1 MMSSKWKNVSL
12 LKTATMVDAIEAIN
26 AEGLRVALVVDEQF
40 ILVGIITDGD
50 VRRALLAHKALTTP
64 VTEIMN
70 ASPKTANVKSSKA
83 QLLSLMKREQILSIP
98 IVDQKGVL
106 TNLET
111 LHHVINVRRYDTPI
125 FLMAGGF
132 GTRLQPLT
140 DACPKPLLK
149 VGGKPIL
156 ETILESFIAA
166 GFYNFYI
173 STHFLP
179 DMIREYFGDGSKWD
193 VTIQYIHEESPL
205 GTGGALSLL
214 PVDLPDAPIIMMN
227 GDILTKVDF
236 EHLLNYHNQ
245 QDAICTMCG
254 TEYEFQVPYGVIE
267 SDGER
272 VMGMVEKPLQKYFIN
287 AGIYV
292 IEPKLIRQLVK
303 NTRVDMP
310 TLLEQQMAKGQ
321 EVAIFPLH
329 EYWLD
334 IGKMNDF
341 ERAQHDYERDF

>member
-1 MMSSKWKNVSL
+1 MDSKWKNVVI
-12 LKTATMVDAIEAIN
+12 TATSTMGEAIEVIN
-26 AEGLRVALVVDEQF
+26 AMGLRVALVVDE
-40 ILVGIITDGD
+40 LNKLLGVITDGD
-50 VRRALLAHKALTTP
+50 IRRALLAHKELSSP
-64 VTEIMN
+64 VTQIMN
-70 ASPKTANVKSSKA
+70 SHPKTALINTSRV
-83 QLLSLMKREQILSIP
+83 QLLSIMKKESILSIP
-98 IVDQKGVL
+98 IVNESGAL
-106 TNLET
+106 IALET
-111 LHHVINVRRYDTPI
+111 LHEVINTKRYETPV

-140 DACPKPLLK
+140 NSCPKPLLK

-156 ETILESFIAA
+156 ETILEGFVAA
-166 GFYNFYI
+166 GFYHFYI

-179 DMIREYFGDGSKWD
+179 DMIKEYFGDGSKWD
-193 VTIQYIHEESPL
+193 VKIKYVYETSPL

-214 PVDLPDAPIIMMN
+214 PDDLPDMPIIMMN

-236 EHLLNYHNQ
+236 ENLLNYHEKQN
-245 QDAICTMCG
+245 ALCTMCG

-272 VMGMVEKPLQKYFIN
+272 VTSMVEKPLQKYFIN

-292 IEPKLIRQLVK
+292 IEPRLIKSLSK
-303 NTRVDMP
+303 NSAIDMP
-310 TLLEQQMAKGQ
+310 NLLKEQMSKGE

-341 ERAQHDYERDF
+341 ERAQHDYKRDFQ

>member
-1 MMSSKWKNVSL
+1 MSSNWKNVTVKQS
-12 LKTATMVDAIEAIN
+12 ATMGAAIEAIN
-26 AEGLRVALVVDEQF
+26 AEGLRVALVVDDDYRL
-40 ILVGIITDGD
+40 IGVITDGD
-50 VRRALLAHKALTTP
+50 IRRALLAHKELSTS
-64 VTEIMN
+64 VTQIMN
-70 ASPKTANVKSSKA
+70 ASPKTAKRISSRA
-83 QLLSLMKREQILSIP
+83 QLLAIMKREQILSLP
-98 IVDQKGVL
+98 IVDDGGVL
-106 TNLET
+106 IDLET
-111 LHHVINVRRYDTPI
+111 LHHIINIRRHDTPV

-132 GTRLQPLT
+132 GTRLRPLT
-140 DACPKPLLK
+140 DTCPKPLLK

-156 ETILESFIAA
+156 ETILESFIAV
-166 GFYNFYI
+166 GFYDFYI

-179 DMIREYFGDGSKWD
+179 DMIRNYFGDGSKWD
-193 VTIQYIHEESPL
+193 VSIRYVHEDSPL

-214 PVDLPDAPIIMMN
+214 PADLPNSPLIMMN

-236 EHLLNYHNQ
+236 EHLLNYHQ
-245 QDAICTMCG
+245 QQNAICTMCG

-272 VMGMVEKPLQKYFIN
+272 VTGMVEKPLQKYFIN

-292 IEPKLIRQLVK
+292 IEPELIRQLVK
-303 NTRVDMP
+303 NTRIDMP
-310 TLLEQQMAKGQ
+310 TLLEQQMEKGE

>member
-1 MMSSKWKNVSL
+1 MSSNWKNVTVKQS
-12 LKTATMVDAIEAIN
+12 ATMGAAIEAIN
-26 AEGLRVALVVDEQF
+26 AEGLRVALVVDDDYRL
-40 ILVGIITDGD
+40 IGVITDGD
-50 VRRALLAHKALTTP
+50 IRRGLLAHKELTSA

-70 ASPKTANVKSSKA
+70 ASPKTAKRTSSRA
-83 QLLSLMKREQILSIP
+83 QLLAIMKREQILSLP
-98 IVDQKGVL
+98 IVDDDGVL
-106 TNLET
+106 IDLET
-111 LHHVINVRRYDTPI
+111 LHHIINIRRHDTPV

-132 GTRLQPLT
+132 GTRLRPLT
-140 DACPKPLLK
+140 DTCPKPLLK

-156 ETILESFIAA
+156 ETILESFIAV
-166 GFYNFYI
+166 GFYDFYI

-179 DMIREYFGDGSKWD
+179 DMIRNYFGDGSKWD
-193 VTIQYIHEESPL
+193 VSIRYVHEDSPL

-214 PVDLPDAPIIMMN
+214 PADLPNSPLIMMN

-236 EHLLNYHNQ
+236 EHLLNYHQQ

-272 VMGMVEKPLQKYFIN
+272 VTGMVEKPLQKYFIN

-292 IEPKLIRQLVK
+292 IEPELIRQLVK
-303 NTRVDMP
+303 NTRIDMP
-310 TLLEQQMAKGQ
+310 TLLEQQMDKGE

>member
-1 MMSSKWKNVSL
+1 MSADWKNVTV
-12 LKTATMVDAIEAIN
+12 KQTATMGAAIEAIN
-26 AEGLRVALVVDEQF
+26 AEGLRVALVVDEKYRL
-40 ILVGIITDGD
+40 IGVITDGD
-50 VRRALLAHKALTTP
+50 IRRALLAHKELTSS

-70 ASPKTANVKSSKA
+70 ATPKTAKTSHSRA
-83 QLLSLMKREQILSIP
+83 QLLAIMKREQILSLP
-98 IVDQKGVL
+98 IVDDEGVL
-106 TNLET
+106 IDLET
-111 LHHVINVRRYDTPI
+111 LHHIINVRRHDTPV

-140 DACPKPLLK
+140 DSCPKPLLK

-156 ETILESFIAA
+156 ETILESFIAV
-166 GFYNFYI
+166 GFYDFYI

-179 DMIREYFGDGSKWD
+179 DMIRDYFGDGSQWD
-193 VTIQYIHEESPL
+193 VSIRYVHEDSPL

-214 PVDLPDAPIIMMN
+214 PEDLPNSPIIMMN

-236 EHLLNYHNQ
+236 EHLLNYHQ
-245 QDAICTMCG
+245 QQNAICTMCG

-272 VMGMVEKPLQKYFIN
+272 VTGMVEKPLQKYFIN

-292 IEPKLIRQLVK
+292 IEPELIRQLAK
-303 NTRVDMP
+303 NTRIDMP
-310 TLLEQQMAKGQ
+310 TLLEQQMEKGQ

-334 IGKMNDF
+334 IGKMHDF